1 MALKIEMEPPTT
13 EIKRLKGCIN
23 DLLSVISIPAICSSH
38 EPTHITSTLLEVLV
52 TTLNADFVYGQVN
65 YSSGCQPSTEVVQF
79 ASHLN
84 TSAKA
89 RDIGQMLQPWLTDP
103 GSSPL
108 EIPDPVASGSTFI
121 AQLRVELQ
129 SEILVLVA
137 GSKRADFPTEIELLL
152 LRVAANQAG
161 IQLQQALLLNE
172 QKRTADEIRF
182 QAELLDAVD
191 QAVVAIDMDGRIIYW
206 NRFAEALYGWPAV
219 EVKGRHFADVASI
232 HGPRNEKAEM
242 LSHWERGERWTG
254 ECLVKH
260 RNGETLPVLVTDS
273 PIYDGHEQLIGSV
286 RVSIDISE
294 LKHAEEVLEQ
304 RVTERTRQLTD
315 VNDELRKEIYD
326 RERVEAELRESEQRF
341 HNLAD
346 TAPVMIWMCGTD
358 KLCTYVSQRWLEFTG
373 RNIDEELGNGWVD
386 RIHPDDYYG
395 FLEYGRAF
403 DARRTFRQKY
413 RMKRHDGEY
422 RWILDTGVPH
432 FAPDGEFIGFIGSC
446 LDITDRVESE
456 VALEKALSEVQRLKD
471 QLYAENIYL
480 QEEIMVAHNFGE
492 IIGRSESLQRAL
504 RQAEQVA
511 PVDTTVLLLG
521 ETGTGKELLAHAI
534 HSLHPRNQH
543 PLVKVNCATLPAQL
557 IESELFGHERGS
569 FTGALARRVGRF
581 EIANGGTIF
590 LDEIGELPLDLQS
603 KLLRVLQEGEFE
615 RVGSSNTIKVNVR
628 VIAAT
633 NRNLEEAVRNG
644 SFRSDL
650 YYRLNIFPIRVPALR
665 ERREDIP
672 TLVKHF
678 VSQLGL
684 KLGKRID
691 SIPQETMEALQNYDW
706 PGNIRELRNV
716 IERAAIVTQ
725 GNQLTLVDRLENQS
739 QLKESSQSISTV
751 PSRESET
758 LDEHQKQLII
768 RTMEKTYWRV
778 EGPVGAAALL
788 GVHPNTLRSRMKR
801 LGITKPKFKEPA

>member
-1 MALKIEMEPPTT
+1 MKDEIEQRAA
-13 EIKRLKGCIN
+13 EIKQLKGCIN
-23 DLLSVISIPAICSSH
+23 NLISVISIPAICSGH
-38 EPTHITSTLLEVLV
+38 EPSHITSTLLEVLV
-52 TTLNADFVYGQVN
+52 TTLHADFVYAQLS

-79 ASHLN
+79 ATHLN
-84 TSAKA
+84 IAAKA
-89 RDIGQMLQPWLTDP
+89 RDIGEMLEPWLTDP
-103 GSSPL
+103 GTSPL
-108 EIPDPVASGSTFI
+108 EIPDPIGNGSIFLTR
-121 AQLRVELQ
+121 LRLELQ
-129 SEILVLVA
+129 SEVLVLAA
-137 GSKRADFPTEIELLL
+137 GSKRSDFPTEIEALL
-152 LRVAANQAG
+152 LRVAANQAV
-161 IQLQQALLLNE
+161 IQLQEARLLNE
-172 QKRTADEIRF
+172 QRRAADEIRF

-191 QAVVAIDMDGRIIYW
+191 QGVVAIDLNGRILFW
-206 NRFAEALYGWPAV
+206 NRFAEALHGWPAAEVIGRNITDVIPV
-219 EVKGRHFADVASI
+219 E
-232 HGPRNEKAEM
+232 GPPTEPAEI
-242 LSHWERGERWTG
+242 SSRWQRGERWTG

-260 RNGETLPVLVTDS
+260 RNGSARPVLVTDS
-273 PIYDGHEQLIGSV
+273 PIYNSREQVIGSV
-286 RVSIDISE
+286 RVSIDITE
-294 LKHAEEVLEQ
+294 LKRAEEVLEQ
-304 RVTERTRQLTD
+304 RVAERTRQLTG

-326 RERVEAELRESEQRF
+326 RERAEAELRESEQRF

-373 RNIDEELGNGWVD
+373 RDLEQELGNGWAE
-386 RIHPDDYYG
+386 RIHPDDSDG
-395 FLEYGRAF
+395 FLEYVRAF
-403 DARRTFRQKY
+403 DARQTFRQKY

-422 RWILDTGVPH
+422 RWVLDTGVPH
-432 FAPDGEFIGFIGSC
+432 YDRDGEFLGFIGSC

-456 VALEKALSEVQRLKD
+456 GALEKALSEVQRLKD

-492 IIGRSESLQRAL
+492 IIGRSESLRRAL

-511 PVDTTVLLLG
+511 PLDTTVLLLG

-633 NRNLEEAVRNG
+633 NRDLEEAVRNG

-665 ERREDIP
+665 ERREDIS

-678 VSQLGL
+678 AHQLGL
-684 KLGKRID
+684 KLGKRIE

-725 GNQLTLVDRLENQS
+725 GPHLTLVDRLENQS
-739 QLKESSQSISTV
+739 HLNDTSHAMPKVTSPEA
-751 PSRESET
+751 ET
-758 LDEHQKQLII
+758 LDEHQRQLIL
-768 RTMEKTYWRV
+768 RTMERTYWRV
-778 EGPVGAAALL
+778 EGPIGAAALL
-788 GVHPNTLRSRMKR
+788 GMHPNTLRSRMKR

>member
-1 MALKIEMEPPTT
+1 MEQIA
-13 EIKRLKGCIN
+13 EIKRLKACIN
-23 DLLSVISIPAICSSH
+23 DLISVITIPAICTSH
-38 EPTHITSTLLEVLV
+38 EPSHITSTLLEVLV
-52 TTLNADFVYGQVN
+52 STLHADFVYGQL
-65 YSSGCQPSTEVVQF
+65 SGSIGGQPSTEVVQF
-79 ASHLN
+79 AKHLN
-84 TSAKA
+84 TTAQAS
-89 RDIGQMLQPWLTDP
+89 DIGQMLQPWLTGDP
-103 GSSPL
+103 RTSPL
-108 EIPDPVASGSTFI
+108 EIPDPITGGSILI
-121 AQLRVELQ
+121 AHLRLELQ
-129 SEILVLVA
+129 SEVLVLAA
-137 GSKRADFPTEIELLL
+137 GSKRPGFPTEIEMLL

-161 IQLQQALLLNE
+161 IQLQEARLLNE
-172 QKRTADEIRF
+172 QKRAADEIRF

-191 QAVVAIDMDGRIIYW
+191 QAVVAIDKDGVIVYW
-206 NRFAEALYGWPAV
+206 NRFAEGLYGWPAA
-219 EVKGRHFADVASI
+219 EVIGRNITDVTTADEL
-232 HGPRNEKAEM
+232 HAEEM
-242 LSHWERGERWTG
+242 SSRWRHGERWTG

-260 RNGETLPVLVTDS
+260 RNGSILPVLMIDS
-273 PIYDGHEQLIGSV
+273 PIYNSRKTLIGVV
-286 RVSIDISE
+286 RVSVDITE
-294 LKHAEEVLEQ
+294 LKRAEEVLEQ
-304 RVTERTRQLTD
+304 RVVERTRQLTE
-315 VNDELRKEIYD
+315 VNKELRKEILD
-326 RERVEAELRESEQRF
+326 RKRVEAELRESEERF

-358 KLCTYVSQRWLEFTG
+358 KLCTYVSRPWLEFTG
-373 RNIDEELGNGWVD
+373 RNIDQELGNGWAE
-386 RIHPDDYYG
+386 RIHPDDYDF

-403 DARRTFRQKY
+403 DARRGFRMKY
-413 RMKRHDGEY
+413 RMKRHDDEY

-432 FAPDGEFIGFIGSC
+432 YAPDGEFIGFIGSC

-471 QLYAENIYL
+471 QLYAENVYL

-511 PVDTTVLLLG
+511 PLDTTVLLLG

-615 RVGSSNTIKVNVR
+615 RVGSSNTIRVNVR

-633 NRNLEEAVRNG
+633 NRDLEEAVRNG

-650 YYRLNIFPIRVPALR
+650 YYRLNIFPIRVPSLR

-678 VSQLGL
+678 VNQLSM
-684 KLGKRID
+684 KFGKRIE
-691 SIPQETMEALQNYDW
+691 SIPQETMEGLQNYDW

-725 GNQLTLVDRLENQS
+725 GSQLTLIDRLENQP
-739 QLKESSQSISTV
+739 QFKELPQPIRGVIT
-751 PSRESET
+751 ETET
-758 LDEHQKQLII
+758 LDQHQKQLIL

-801 LGITKPKFKEPA
+801 LGITKPKFKEHA

>member
-1 MALKIEMEPPTT
+1 MEQIA
-13 EIKRLKGCIN
+13 EIKRLKACIN
-23 DLLSVISIPAICSSH
+23 DLISVITIPAICTSH
-38 EPTHITSTLLEVLV
+38 EPSHITSTLLEVLV
-52 TTLNADFVYGQVN
+52 STLHADFVYGRL
-65 YSSGCQPSTEVVQF
+65 SCSIGAQPSAEVVQF
-79 ASHLN
+79 AKHLN
-84 TSAKA
+84 TSAQA
-89 RDIGQMLQPWLTDP
+89 SDIGQMLQPWLTGNP
-103 GSSPL
+103 STLPF
-108 EIPDPVASGSTFI
+108 EIPDPIAGGSIFI
-121 AQLRVELQ
+121 AHLRLELQ
-129 SEILVLVA
+129 SEVLLLAA
-137 GSKRADFPTEIELLL
+137 GSKRSDFPNEIDMLL
-152 LRVAANQAG
+152 LRVAANQAA
-161 IQLQQALLLNE
+161 IQLQEARLLNE
-172 QKRTADEIRF
+172 ERRAADEIRF

-191 QAVVAIDMDGRIIYW
+191 QAVAAIDKDGIIVYW
-206 NRFAEALYGWPAV
+206 NRFAEALYGWPAA
-219 EVKGRHFADVASI
+219 EVIGRNITDVTPAD
-232 HGPRNEKAEM
+232 GLDAEEM
-242 LSHWERGERWTG
+242 SSRWQHGERWTG

-260 RNGETLPVLVTDS
+260 RDGSIIPVLVIDS
-273 PIYDGHEQLIGSV
+273 PIYNSRKILIGVV
-286 RVSIDISE
+286 RVSIDITE
-294 LKHAEEVLEQ
+294 LKRTEEVLER
-304 RVTERTRQLTD
+304 RVIERTRQLTD
-315 VNDELRKEIYD
+315 LNAELRKEIVD
-326 RERVEAELRESEQRF
+326 RERAESELRESEKRF

-346 TAPVMIWMCGTD
+346 TAPVMIWMTGID
-358 KLCTYVSQRWLEFTG
+358 KLCTYVSKPWLEFTG
-373 RNIDEELGNGWVD
+373 RNIEQELGNGWAD
-386 RIHPDDYYG
+386 RIHPDDHEG
-395 FLEYGRAF
+395 FFDYGRYF
-403 DARRTFRQKY
+403 DARQSFRMKY
-413 RMKRHDGEY
+413 RMMRHDGHY

-432 FAPDGEFIGFIGSC
+432 FTPDGEFIGFIGSC
-446 LDITDRVESE
+446 LDITDRVEAE
-456 VALEKALSEVQRLKD
+456 AALEKALSEVQRLKD
-471 QLYAENIYL
+471 QLHAENIYL

-511 PVDTTVLLLG
+511 PLDTTVLLLG

-590 LDEIGELPLDLQS
+590 LDEIGELPLDLQT

-633 NRNLEEAVRNG
+633 NRDLEEAVRNG

-650 YYRLNIFPIRVPALR
+650 YYRLNIFPIRVPSLR

-678 VSQLGL
+678 VNQVSM
-684 KLGKRID
+684 KLGKRIE
-691 SIPQETMEALQNYDW
+691 SIPQETMEALLDYDW

-725 GNQLTLVDRLENQS
+725 GSQLTLIDRLENQPA
-739 QLKESSQSISTV
+739 LKEIAQSIASVTT
-751 PSRESET
+751 ETET
-758 LDEHQKQLII
+758 LDEHQKQLIL